1 LIFLTE
7 GEGKVSA
14 AGGPEEDEAALIGIG
29 SLDAQ
34 FGQAQGQLQGAE
46 LIRSRFIV
54 FTNPEK
60 IKFQKICAF
69 KSKL

>member
-1 LIFLTE
+1 MIFLTE

-14 AGGPEEDEAALIGIG
+14 SGGPEEDEAALIGVG

-46 LIRSRFIV
+46 LVRSRFIIL
-54 FTNPEK
+54 TDPEK
-60 IKFQKICAF
+60 LSC
-69 KSKL
+69 